1 MAYRLFQYALP
12 TSSDLGDFNQFV
24 QQHRVVMVQREI
36 VSTPAGP
43 LLTLLVEYVSTAATA
58 RAGGAEPT
66 VPRVDYQQLLSAQ
79 EYAVFVRL
87 RTWRKAIA
95 EKDSV
100 PLYAIL
106 TNAQLAE
113 IVQKKCVSMAD
124 LQKIEGVAKGRLDKY
139 GGGLLQILTETA
151 AASQPVAAA

>member
-1 MAYRLFQYALP
+1 
-12 TSSDLGDFNQFV
+12 
-24 QQHRVVMVQREI
+24 
-36 VSTPAGP
+36 
-43 LLTLLVEYVSTAATA
+43 
-58 RAGGAEPT
+58 
-66 VPRVDYQQLLSAQ
+66 VDYQQLLSAPD
-79 EYAVFVRL
+79 YAVFVRL

-139 GGGLLQILTETA
+139 GGGLLQILTEAA